1 MGRKI
6 DDFISGVDFLP
17 PSFHLLPR
25 LLLLLEDVE
34 SNADALADLIRVDPG
49 LTANILRVCR
59 SAAYGSRFRAETIQ
73 QAVLQLGFNE
83 VHRIVMT
90 VIASPVLKDPVTT
103 YPGGEPDLWN
113 HSLAAAVAGRLIVWN
128 AGIESEIAFT
138 AALLHDVGKIVLSK
152 AMPEEFSAAVA
163 FGTERRVPLY
173 EVERSRFKTDHAL
186 IGSQLL
192 QRWGF
197 PKSICT
203 AIQFHHEP
211 SAARPETALAS
222 CVYLSNILAYR
233 IQDVLFFPEYVLSP
247 EARALHEFG
256 YTQPEFE
263 ALVPDAREEFLRV
276 TERFR

>member
-34 SNADALADLIRVDPG
+34 SNADCPRRSHPRRSG
-49 LTANILRVCR
+49 LTANILRVCN
-59 SAAYGSRFRAETIQ
+59 SAAYASRFRAETIQ

-90 VIASPVLKDPVTT
+90 VIASPVLKDPVKT
-103 YPGGEPDLWN
+103 YAGGEPDLWN
-113 HSLAAAVAGRLIVWN
+113 HSLAAAVASKFLSRTVGL
-128 AGIESEIAFT
+128 ESEIAFT
-138 AALLHDVGKIVLSK
+138 AALLHDVGKIVLSR
-152 AMPEEFSAAVA
+152 ALPEEFSAAVTFA
-163 FGTERRVPLY
+163 TERRLPVY
-173 EVERSRFKTDHAL
+173 EVERSRYKTDHAQV
-186 IGSQLL
+186 GSQLL

-197 PKSICT
+197 PKKICT
-203 AIQFHHEP
+203 ATQFHHEP

-233 IQDVLFFPEYVLSP
+233 IQDVLVFPEYVLSP
-247 EARALHEFG
+247 EARALREFG
-256 YTQPEFE
+256 YTQPQFE
-263 ALVPDAREEFLRV
+263 SLVPDAREEFLTV
-276 TERFR
+276 AGRFR